1 MKNLWNY
8 QDEHRAE
15 ICEWMSANGIDPNTV
30 AVHTRISIVN
40 GVIKYRRLA
49 ESMSLNGFDLV
60 DDERPMV
67 VEPDEV
73 VARLVDRIEE
83 HPA

>member
-1 MKNLWNY
+1 MNNPWRY
-8 QDEHRAE
+8 EDEHRVE
-15 ICEWMSANGIDPNTV
+15 ICEWLRANGIDPSTV
-30 AVHTRISIVN
+30 PVYTRITIVN

-49 ESMSLNGFDLV
+49 ESMSPNGFDLV
-60 DDERPMV
+60 DDERPLT